1 MRSAARTCLVLAL
14 VCGLLDIPT
23 MAANEKPL
31 GFVIQAESAHLD
43 KANAVL
49 GANVYPGDAFDTEDR
64 GMLRLKLGASQ
75 VYLLSR
81 SAATLA
87 QNANIAHLDVFQGT
101 VGFATPA
108 AGGIELET
116 PLGIVRAAKSTPALG
131 QLTIKGPQELIIS
144 SYEGTLLIE
153 REGEEHAIEAGKSYD
168 VTLAPEAEPA
178 SADGDVKRVRR
189 DRLIMAAI
197 IIGAMG
203 ITGYVL
209 WQVWSESPSIPSN

>member
-1 MRSAARTCLVLAL
+1 MRSAARSCLVLVL
-14 VCGLLDIPT
+14 VYGLLDIPA
-23 MAANEKPL
+23 MAVSEKPL

-43 KANAVL
+43 KVNAVQ
-49 GANVYPGDAFDTEDR
+49 GATVYPGDAFDTEE
-64 GMLRLKLGASQ
+64 GGVLRLKLGASQ
-75 VYLLSR
+75 IYLLSR

-87 QNANIAHLDVFQGT
+87 QNANIAHVDVFRGT

-116 PLGIVRAAKSTPALG
+116 PLGIVRAAKSTPVLG

-168 VTLAPEAEPA
+168 VTLAPETQPA
-178 SADGDVKRVRR
+178 APEEDTWAHRHR
-189 DRLIMAAI
+189 RLIMAVI
-197 IIGAMG
+197 IVGAAG

-209 WQVWSESPSIPSN
+209 ARVLTESSSKPSD

>member
-1 MRSAARTCLVLAL
+1 MRSAARSWLVLAL
-14 VCGLLDIPT
+14 VCGLLDIPA
-23 MAANEKPL
+23 MAASEKPL

-43 KANAVL
+43 KVNAVL
-49 GANVYPGDAFDTEDR
+49 GATVYAGDAFDTED
-64 GMLRLKLGASQ
+64 GGTLRLKLSAGQ
-75 VYLLSR
+75 IYLLSR

-87 QNANIAHLDVFQGT
+87 QNTNIAHVDVIRGT

-116 PLGIVRAAKSTPALG
+116 PLGVVRAAKSTPALG

-144 SYEGTLLIE
+144 SYQGTLLIE

-178 SADGDVKRVRR
+178 SADGDVIRARR

-197 IIGAMG
+197 IISAMG
-203 ITGYVL
+203 VTGYVL
-209 WQVWSESPSIPSN
+209 WRVLCESPSKPSS

>member
-1 MRSAARTCLVLAL
+1 MRSAARSCLVLVL
-14 VCGLLDIPT
+14 VCGLLDIPA
-23 MAANEKPL
+23 MAASEKPL

-43 KANAVL
+43 KVNAVQ
-49 GANVYPGDAFDTEDR
+49 GATVYPGDAFDTEE
-64 GMLRLKLGASQ
+64 GGVLRLKLGASQ
-75 VYLLSR
+75 IYLLSR

-87 QNANIAHLDVFQGT
+87 QNANIAHVDVFRGT

-116 PLGIVRAAKSTPALG
+116 PLGIVRAAKSTPVLG

-168 VTLAPEAEPA
+168 VTLAPEAQPA
-178 SADGDVKRVRR
+178 SADGDGTKARR
-189 DRLIMAAI
+189 HHLKMAAI

-209 WQVWSESPSIPSN
+209 WQVLSESPWEPSD